1 MTVYRGS
8 PGSGPG
14 SPAAEGGQDNAG
26 FVSAYREYYP
36 RIFAFVYSRVREVE
50 LAKDLVSEVFER
62 AYMNWG
68 KVRDKSAYV
77 SWLFM
82 IAKNT
87 IAGHYRKRVREEVAT
102 EKTKDNLR
110 TVADPPEPADIAM
123 KGEAAS
129 QLLRHLH
136 SLPKRDQDLISLKF
150 DGELTTVEI
159 GQVMGMHPV
168 NVRVAVFRALRKLRD
183 KVDAESRLERGLPLK
198 HAPQTR
204 QARAQGRRSYGDP
217 VGQPAY
223 SVARQHEQDRAVFRA
238 SASSN
243 GATGHID
250 GEAYRM

>member
-1 MTVYRGS
+1 MAVYRAG

-14 SPAAEGGQDNAG
+14 SPAAEGGQEYNAG

-82 IAKNT
+82 IAKNA

-110 TVADPPEPADIAM
+110 TVASPPEPADIAM

-204 QARAQGRRSYGDP
+204 QSARAQRRPSYGDP
-217 VGQPAY
+217 VGQPAFT
-223 SVARQHEQDRAVFRA
+223 VARQHEQDRAVFRA
-238 SASSN
+238 SA
-243 GATGHID
+243 TGHIE
-250 GEAYRM
+250 GEAYRV